1 MEIDW
6 YIALTAFLGLLL
18 LLMALGLPVAFAFF
32 GVNII
37 GAIIFL
43 NGEAG
48 LVQLVRN
55 EVDSVKKFFL
65 APLPLFILMGE
76 VMFYTGMA
84 QKAIDAVDRIIAR
97 VPGRLSLVAV
107 MGGTIFA
114 SLSGSTMANTAML
127 GSTLLPEMRAR
138 GYHNTMSMGPIL
150 GTGGIAML
158 IPPSTLAVLLGSL
171 ARIDIATLLIA
182 GIVPGLIIAGLF
194 FTYVI
199 TRCALNPSLAPS
211 YDIDYVPFRQRIK
224 PFIIYVVPLLSLFVL
239 VVGSIMYGWATP
251 SESAALGA
259 VGSLIMGLIYR
270 CLSWKALRKA
280 VMETTKI
287 TGMAFLIIAA
297 SSTFSQIMTFSGA
310 IDGLLVMVNSLDL
323 RPMILLALMLVVL
336 LFLGAFIDQVSM
348 LLITLPFFLPL
359 ASSANFDMIWFGVLM
374 LIVMEI
380 SLITP
385 PFGLLLFVMKGVVP
399 RDITVKHVYLAA
411 APFII
416 MEIIVLTL
424 LLLVPSISVWLPNI
438 IMTR

>member
-1 MEIDW
+1 
-6 YIALTAFLGLLL
+6 
-18 LLMALGLPVAFAFF
+18 
-32 GVNII
+32 
-37 GAIIFL
+37 
-43 NGEAG
+43 
-48 LVQLVRN
+48 
-55 EVDSVKKFFL
+55 
-65 APLPLFILMGE
+65 
-76 VMFYTGMA
+76 
-84 QKAIDAVDRIIAR
+84 
-97 VPGRLSLVAV
+97 
-107 MGGTIFA
+107 
-114 SLSGSTMANTAML
+114 
-127 GSTLLPEMRAR
+127 
-138 GYHNTMSMGPIL
+138 
-150 GTGGIAML
+150 
-158 IPPSTLAVLLGSL
+158 
-171 ARIDIATLLIA
+171 
-182 GIVPGLIIAGLF
+182 
-194 FTYVI
+194 
-199 TRCALNPSLAPS
+199 
-211 YDIDYVPFRQRIK
+211 
-224 PFIIYVVPLLSLFVL
+224 
-239 VVGSIMYGWATP
+239 
-251 SESAALGA
+251 
-259 VGSLIMGLIYR
+259 
-270 CLSWKALRKA
+270 
-280 VMETTKI
+280 METTKI